1 MFLNILQAARTE
13 PLRVAVVGSGPAG
26 FYVAA
31 PLLAAGAHVDLI
43 ERRDP
48 GASSAGVARPS

>member
-1 MFLNILQAARTE
+1 
-13 PLRVAVVGSGPAG
+13 LRVAVVGSGPAG